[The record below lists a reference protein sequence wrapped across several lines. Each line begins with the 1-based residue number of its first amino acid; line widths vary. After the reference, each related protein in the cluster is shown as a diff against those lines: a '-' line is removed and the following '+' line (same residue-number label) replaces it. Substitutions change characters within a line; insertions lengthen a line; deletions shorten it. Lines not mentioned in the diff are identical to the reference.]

1 MHEQQLD
8 LGAFLRRNLLLIVGT
23 AILCAVLTVV
33 ALLVLPKKY
42 ESYTSVYVMSTDDLL
57 GAFQSA
63 IEGFGL
69 SAGNDDRKGYVLAIL
84 NSSELKSAV
93 LDKLDKEQKDEFWD
107 DAGEDERTPEDAW
120 ERMDDLVRVESA
132 VGSEPITIYATTEY
146 PKLSEALAK
155 HYLDFLLSRVNS
167 DNRLQ
172 EKFLA
177 GQLASAREDLKKAS
191 LALQVFQEKSELP
204 FTVEAQG
211 QAEYQALIA
220 LYTEQARAE
229 VELSATRKQ
238 LEAPGDLPTQL
249 ALVAQ
254 RMAYEARSDLLN
266 RMVETQSKSLERM
279 PAIINKYASLKR
291 TIGEKEK
298 VVETLATQYELAK
311 IQVVKTTTPY
321 RVVVKPFLPERPV
334 KKHLGSLGIG
344 ALIIGGMLGLGGA
357 LFKEALTARV
367 PPPDEAV

>member
-8 LGAFLRRNLLLIVGT
+8 LGAFLRRNLLLIAGT
-23 AILCAVLTVV
+23 AVLCAVLTVV
-33 ALLVLPKKY
+33 VLLILPKKY

-69 SAGNDDRKGYVLAIL
+69 STGNDDRKGYVLAIL

-93 LDKLDKEQKDEFWD
+93 LAKLDKEQQEEFWKDAD
-107 DAGEDERTPEDAW
+107 DRTLEDAW
-120 ERMDDLVRVESA
+120 EHMDDLVRVESA
-132 VGSEPITIYATTEY
+132 VGSEPITIYATTES
-146 PKLSEALAK
+146 PKLSEALAR
-155 HYLDFLLSRVNS
+155 HYLDFLLSRVNT
-167 DNRLQ
+167 DNRMQ

-177 GQLASAREDLKKAS
+177 EQLSKGREELKKAS

-220 LYTEQARAE
+220 LYTEQAKAE

-266 RMVETQSKSLERM
+266 RMVETQSSRLEKM

-367 PPPDEAV
+367 PPPEEDA